1 MNINEVPTRSSDGNV
16 NVFVEIP
23 KDSQNKYEY
32 DEDLGMIVLDRT
44 LHSSVHYPT
53 DYGFVPGTRGADGE
67 PLDAMVMVDKSTF
80 PGCLVEARI
89 IGVLTIEFSSGGPEQ
104 KLLGVPMRE
113 PRFAEYDDVSDVPVH
128 LLREIEHFFEVF
140 KDLEGSDIGV
150 LGWEGAQEAQE
161 LLDEAIRTGEESE
174 EESATAPS

>member
-1 MNINEVPTRSSDGNV
+1 LDINEIPTRSSQGNV

-32 DEDLGMIVLDRT
+32 DEDLGVIVLDRT

-89 IGVLTIEFSSGGPEQ
+89 IGVLTIQSSNAHPEQ
-104 KLLGVPMRE
+104 KLLGVPVRE
-113 PRFAEYDDVSDVPVH
+113 PRFAEYGDVSDVPEH
-128 LLREIEHFFEVF
+128 LLREIEHFFDVF

-150 LGWEGAQEAQE
+150 LGWEGAQEAQG
-161 LLDEAIRTGEESE
+161 LLDEAIRAGEESE